1 MCGRGGATARMT
13 AKVAREE
20 RVIVRMRATP
30 MMAAQLQVGDCH
42 PIAIYQVLRAKSLGL
57 EPRVEP

>member
-1 MCGRGGATARMT
+1 MT